1 MDNFAAVI
9 ITEDHY
15 NALGV
20 IRSLGECGIEIIL
33 VLIADGKT
41 YVDSSKF
48 VGKTVKTAR
57 TEIDILNALRQVTEE
72 NTECKYVL
80 FPLSDFA
87 ALILDKNYNSFG
99 NNVYA
104 PNMSGKMEQYQN
116 KYFSKIKA
124 AECGLTIAR
133 DTVLNVEEQLPEW
146 NIYPAILKPLASVE
160 GFKSDISILN
170 NRHELIECV
179 SSFKTKGYRKV
190 LLEEYIQGRDEHMIE
205 VMGYAANGTVKI
217 AGIIS
222 KIREYPIKK
231 GSTSYAEIVA
241 EHKDINFENIKR
253 YIKNSGFSGLFD
265 MEFKYSDGKAYFI
278 ECNFRNGAPAYAL
291 TCKGNN
297 IPVGWLENVLEISVE
312 RKNRVTKKNFF
323 MVEQNDLIN
332 MLKGEVHIGN
342 WVKDFKNSNKL
353 FFSAKDLKPV
363 IIYYSKLVQQIIKRF
378 L

>member
-33 VLIADGKT
+33 VLITDGKT
-41 YVDSSKF
+41 YVDSSKY
-48 VGKTVKTAR
+48 VGKTIKTAR
-57 TEIDILNALRQVTEE
+57 TEIDILNALKQVTEE

-87 ALILDKNYNSFG
+87 ALTLDKNYNSFG

-160 GFKSDISILN
+160 GLKSDISILN
-170 NRHELIECV
+170 NQHELIECV
-179 SSFKTKGYRKV
+179 SSFKTKGYRKA

-205 VMGYAANGTVKI
+205 VMGYASNGTVKI

-241 EHKDINFENIKR
+241 EHKDISFENIKR

-291 TCKGNN
+291 TCKGKN

-312 RKNRVTKKNFF
+312 RKNRITKKNFF

-332 MLKGEVHIGN
+332 MLKGEVPIGN
-342 WVKDFKNSNKL
+342 WVKEFKKSNKL
-353 FFSAKDLKPV
+353 FFSAKDLKPA
-363 IIYYSKLVQQIIKRF
+363 IIYYIKLAQQIIKRF

>member
-33 VLIADGKT
+33 VLITDGKT
-41 YVDSSKF
+41 YVDSSKY
-48 VGKTVKTAR
+48 VGKTIKTAR
-57 TEIDILNALRQVTEE
+57 TEIDILNALKQVTEE

-87 ALILDKNYNSFG
+87 ALTLDKNYNSIG

-146 NIYPAILKPLASVE
+146 NIYPAILKPLASVD

-170 NRHELIECV
+170 NQHELIECV
-179 SSFKTKGYRKV
+179 SSFKTKGYRKA
-190 LLEEYIQGRDEHMIE
+190 LLEEYIHGSDEHMIE
-205 VMGYAANGTVKI
+205 VMGYASNGTVKI

-363 IIYYSKLVQQIIKRF
+363 IIYYIKLVQQIIKRF

>member
-33 VLIADGKT
+33 VLITDGKT

-170 NRHELIECV
+170 NQHELIECV
-179 SSFKTKGYRKV
+179 SSFKTKGYRKA
-190 LLEEYIQGRDEHMIE
+190 LLEEYIHGSDEHMIE

-312 RKNRVTKKNFF
+312 RKNRITKKNFF

-353 FFSAKDLKPV
+353 FFSAKDLKPA
-363 IIYYSKLVQQIIKRF
+363 IIYYIKLAQQIIKRF